1 MELKKQEEKVMHN
14 EEKRFGR
21 PLRWGMVGGGRGSQI
36 GYIHRS
42 SAQRDNIFQLVAGAF
57 DINAERC
64 KDFGSNLGLDSNRC
78 YEDYKVLFQEE
89 AKRQDGIEAVS
100 IATPN
105 NTHFEIAKAAL
116 EADLHVICE
125 KPLCFTSK
133 EAKELKVLAESKKK
147 ILGVTYGYAG
157 AQMIHQGRKMIEN
170 GDLGEIRIINMQF
183 AHGFH
188 SEEVELNDPG
198 TKWRVSPAV
207 AGPTYVLG
215 DIGTHAYYLAEA
227 MIPGLEIDSLLCS
240 RQSFIKS
247 RAPLEDNATV
257 LMNFKG
263 GAVGTLWASAVNA
276 GSTHQQKIRIIGSKA
291 SIEWWDEHPNQL
303 KYEVQ
308 GQPAQV
314 LDRCMGYLYED
325 SAINSDRIGAG
336 HAEGLFESWANLY
349 HRFAEAMHA
358 SNNNDQEVLKNLW
371 YPNVNDGIA
380 GVKLIEKCVE
390 SADGGSVWVNY

>member
-1 MELKKQEEKVMHN
+1 MNNNMHN

-21 PLRWGMVGGGRGSQI
+21 AIRWAMVGGGRGSQI

-57 DINAERC
+57 DVNADRGREFGENLGLEAERC
-64 KDFGSNLGLDSNRC
+64 
-78 YEDYKVLFQEE
+78 YPDYKTMFAKE
-89 AKRQDGIEAVS
+89 AQRQDGIEAVS

-116 EADLHVICE
+116 EAGLHVVCE
-125 KPLCFTSK
+125 KPLCFTSE
-133 EAKELKVLAESKKK
+133 EATILKELAHSKGK
-147 ILGVTYGYAG
+147 ILGVTYGYTG
-157 AQMIHQGRKMIEN
+157 AQMIHQARKMIEN
-170 GDLGEIRIINMQF
+170 GDIGDVRIINMQF

-188 SEEVELNDPG
+188 SEEVELKDPG
-198 TKWRVSPAV
+198 TKWRVSPTV
-207 AGPTYVLG
+207 SGPTYVLG
-215 DIGTHAYYLAEA
+215 DIGTHAFYLAEI
-227 MIPGLEIDSLLCS
+227 MIPDLEIEELLCS

-247 RAPLEDNATV
+247 RAPLEDNAVV

-263 GAVGTLWASAVNA
+263 GAVGNLWASAVNA
-276 GSTHQQKIRIIGSKA
+276 GSMHQQKIRVIGSKA

-303 KYEVQ
+303 RYEVQ

-314 LDRCMGYLYED
+314 LERGMGYLYQDE
-325 SAINSDRIGAG
+325 AVNADRIGAG

-349 HRFAEAMHA
+349 YRFGKAVHGYID
-358 SNNNDQEVLKNLW
+358 NNEEIINHYW
-371 YPNVNDGIA
+371 YPNVDDGLN

-390 SADGGSVWVNY
+390 SADNGSSWVKY